1 MNIEPQASIKNINHP
16 KPSSIMTSDDDTSM
30 VVIRG
35 AGGKE
40 VSRAEKD
47 ESPDKKEKSPREKA
61 GLALWWI
68 YAFFS
73 LIILI
78 AMIALGP

>member
-1 MNIEPQASIKNINHP
+1 
-16 KPSSIMTSDDDTSM
+16 M

>member
-1 MNIEPQASIKNINHP
+1 MNTEPQASIKNINHP
-16 KPSSIMTSDDDTSM
+16 NPSSIMPSDDDTPM

-47 ESPDKKEKSPREKA
+47 ESPDEKEKSPREKA
-61 GLALWWI
+61 GLALGWI

-73 LIILI
+73 VITLIV
-78 AMIALGP
+78 MIAL